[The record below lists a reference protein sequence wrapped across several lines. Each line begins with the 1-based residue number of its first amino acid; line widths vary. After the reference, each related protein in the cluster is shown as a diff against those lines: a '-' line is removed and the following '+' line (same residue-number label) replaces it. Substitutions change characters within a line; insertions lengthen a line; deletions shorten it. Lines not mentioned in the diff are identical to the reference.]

1 MTTTI
6 ATANVKGGVGKT
18 TTAVQLALHAS
29 ALGRRTL
36 LIDADPGRSALS
48 WATRAADWPHDRLP
62 VIAHHEPDLP
72 RRLPGLAD
80 GFDLAVIDTPHDPS
94 GAAQVGPMLASA
106 LAVADLLVVPTSP
119 NPADLDRLADLV
131 DAVTRERAR
140 RDLDWLIALT
150 RVDLRSRAA
159 ASEVVEAMFTRQL
172 PVLGLTTY
180 VGDPGDRVVTATW
193 VPERSAVRRAFGSAR
208 VLVEYAGLATAVLA
222 RAAHGQEVTR

>member
-1 MTTTI
+1 MTTI
-6 ATANVKGGVGKT
+6 ITANVKGGVGKT
-18 TTAVQLALHAS
+18 TTAVQLALHA
-29 ALGRRTL
+29 AAVGRRTL

-48 WATRAADWPHDRLP
+48 WATRAPDWPHERVP

-72 RRLPGLAD
+72 RRLPGLAA
-80 GFDLAVIDTPHDPS
+80 GFDLTVIDTPHDPS
-94 GAAQVGPMLASA
+94 GGASVGPMLASA

-119 NPADLDRLADLV
+119 APADLDRLADLV
-131 DAVTRERAR
+131 DAVARERAR

-159 ASEVVEAMFTRQL
+159 ASEVADAMFTREL

-193 VPERSAVRRAFGSAR
+193 VPERGAVKRAFGSAQ
-208 VLVEYAGLATAVLA
+208 VLIEYSGLATAVLA
-222 RAAHGQEVTR
+222 RVARPAEVTR